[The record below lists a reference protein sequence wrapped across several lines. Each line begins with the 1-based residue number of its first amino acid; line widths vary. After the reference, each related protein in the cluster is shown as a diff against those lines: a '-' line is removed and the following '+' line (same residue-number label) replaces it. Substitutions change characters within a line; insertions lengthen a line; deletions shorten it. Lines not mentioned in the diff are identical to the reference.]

1 MRGQTKTN
9 GDPETMDLMTDT
21 ATLLCDAFPVE
32 GGHLV
37 VPAKLPFYVPNA
49 ALPLT
54 VGEFLRLEPSETVGT
69 T

>member
-1 MRGQTKTN
+1 
-9 GDPETMDLMTDT
+9 MDLMTDT

-37 VPAKLPFYVPNA
+37 VPATLPFYVPDR

-54 VGEFLRLEPSETVGT
+54 VGEWLGVEPSETVSSS
-69 T
+69 

>member
-1 MRGQTKTN
+1 
-9 GDPETMDLMTDT
+9 MDLMSDT
-21 ATLLCDAFPVE
+21 ATLPCDAFPVE

-54 VGEFLRLEPSETVGT
+54 VGEWLGVEPSETVGAP
-69 T
+69 